1 MMSNSAIMLPQLIS
15 AATHAIENNAETLT
29 ELDQAIGD
37 GDHVSNLQRGLKAL
51 ADQSNSLSQL
61 DWQVA
66 LQKLGLT
73 VMSTIGG
80 ASGSLY
86 GTLFIAM
93 SKALQN
99 QPLTSA
105 TFFDVFSK
113 GVEAVKQR
121 GKADKG
127 EKTMLDVLIPVAEA
141 LSKYKEKNELPLKI
155 KETALVGAEST
166 RDMIATKGR
175 ASFLGE
181 RSRGHIDAGAK
192 SSQLMICAI
201 VDALAEN

>member
-1 MMSNSAIMLPQLIS
+1 MSNKAAILPKLIL
-15 AATHAIENNAETLT
+15 AVEKAIESNAEELT
-29 ELDQAIGD
+29 ALDQEIGD
-37 GDHVSNLQRGLKAL
+37 GDHVSNLHRGLQAL
-51 ADQSNSLSQL
+51 TAQGDSLSQL
-61 DWQVA
+61 DWQA
-66 LQKLGLT
+66 AFQKMGMT
-73 VMSTIGG
+73 VMSSIGG

-93 SKALQN
+93 SKALQD
-99 QPLTSA
+99 QTVTLA
-105 TFFDVFSK
+105 TFPEVFSK

-121 GKADKG
+121 GKAEKG

-141 LSKYKEKNELPLKI
+141 LLKNINKPELLDQI
-155 KETALVGAEST
+155 KQTAIAGAEST

-175 ASFLGE
+175 ASFLGD

-201 VDALAEN
+201 IDELAR

>member
-1 MMSNSAIMLPQLIS
+1 MSNKAAILPKLIL
-15 AATHAIENNAETLT
+15 AVEKAIESNAEELT
-29 ELDQAIGD
+29 ALDQEIGD
-37 GDHVSNLQRGLKAL
+37 GDHVSNLHRGLQAL
-51 ADQSNSLSQL
+51 TAQGDSLSQL
-61 DWQVA
+61 DWQA
-66 LQKLGLT
+66 AFQKMGMT
-73 VMSTIGG
+73 VMSSIGG

-93 SKALQN
+93 SKALQD
-99 QPLTSA
+99 QTVTLA
-105 TFFDVFSK
+105 TFPEVFSK

-121 GKADKG
+121 GKAEKG

-141 LSKYKEKNELPLKI
+141 LLQNVNKPEIFDQI
-155 KETALVGAEST
+155 KQSAIAGAEST

-175 ASFLGE
+175 ASFLGD

-201 VDALAEN
+201 VDELAL